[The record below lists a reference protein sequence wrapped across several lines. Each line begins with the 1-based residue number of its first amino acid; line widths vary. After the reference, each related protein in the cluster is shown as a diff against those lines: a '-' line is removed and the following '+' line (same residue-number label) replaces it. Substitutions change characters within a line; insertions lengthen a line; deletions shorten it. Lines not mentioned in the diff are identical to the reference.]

1 MSTSDNTPRPD
12 AVIAGRY
19 RLERPWAH
27 GGMADVWKATDLQL
41 SRTVAVKLLK
51 AHLTADQTVAER
63 FRREAVAAASL
74 NHPNIVAVYDA
85 VEDNGRQA
93 VVMEFIDG
101 KSLRTLLDERRTLTP
116 KLTVH
121 IGSGICAALDAAHAK
136 GIIHRDVKPGNV
148 LVTKD
153 GRVMLTDFGIAKALG
168 TGDDLTSENIMMGTA
183 KYLSPEQVRGDEL
196 DLRADLYSLG
206 LVLYECLAGKVPFV
220 GKNDTETALAR
231 LQRDPTALET
241 LRPDVAPPL
250 AAAIHR
256 MLERS
261 PSRRYGSGAE
271 ARAALRA
278 AQASD
283 DSGDRPRDRRD
294 ERATDESRAAHP
306 SADRT
311 PTPGKVIRPS
321 GHTPSNSS
329 RPRTDDDRSSSR
341 GSSRSNKISPV
352 VWIGAAIAAL
362 AVVALI
368 ARLVGGSDAEVT
380 LPAPAATT
388 APPEPPGPPR
398 IAGVTAYDPEGD
410 ATENDGDVL
419 WTTDGDR
426 GTIWSTVCYKSETFG
441 SKSGVGLI
449 VQLNEPNLARIDVD
463 ITNTTWRADMYAS
476 NTLSDSVSGWGDPIA
491 SGSSDDGPTL
501 IGVTSNPMQYVMIYL
516 REVDRDPGCSDANPY
531 RGNVSE
537 ISVSPAP

>member
-1 MSTSDNTPRPD
+1 
-12 AVIAGRY
+12 
-19 RLERPWAH
+19 
-27 GGMADVWKATDLQL
+27 MADVWKATDLQL

-51 AHLTADQTVAER
+51 PHLTADGTVAER

-74 NHPNIVAVYDA
+74 NHQNIVAVYDA

-183 KYLSPEQVRGDEL
+183 KYLSPEQVKGDEL

-231 LQRDPTALET
+231 LQRDPTDLGT
-241 LRPDVAPPL
+241 LRPDVSPKL

-261 PSRRYGSGAE
+261 PSRRYSSGAE
-271 ARAALRA
+271 ARAALRS
-278 AQASD
+278 AQAGD
-283 DSGDRPRDRRD
+283 DSGERPQDRRA
-294 ERATDESRAAHP
+294 ERSIDTSRADHP
-306 SADRT
+306 SGDRT

-321 GHTPSNSS
+321 GHTPSNSARPRPSSDRSTPSGTS
-329 RPRTDDDRSSSR
+329 RPTRV
-341 GSSRSNKISPV
+341 SPI
-352 VWIGAAIAAL
+352 VWVGAAIAAL
-362 AVVALI
+362 AVVALVVRI
-368 ARLVGGSDAEVT
+368 AGGDDDVT

-388 APPEPPGPPR
+388 DPPEPTGPPS

-410 ATENDGDVL
+410 ATENDGDVR

-426 GTIWSTVCYKSETFG
+426 GTVWPTVCYKSETFG

-476 NTLSDSVSGWGDPIA
+476 NTLSDSVSAWGEPIA
-491 SGSSDDGPTL
+491 QGSSDDGPTL
-501 IGVTSNPMQYVMIYL
+501 IGITTSPVQYVMIYL
-516 REVDRDPGCSDANPY
+516 REVDRDSGCSDANPY

-537 ISVSPAP
+537 IRVSPAP

>member
-1 MSTSDNTPRPD
+1 MSTSDNTPRPE

-51 AHLTADQTVAER
+51 PHLTADQTVAER

-74 NHPNIVAVYDA
+74 NHQNIVAVFDA

-116 KLTVH
+116 RLTVH
-121 IGSGICAALDAAHAK
+121 IGSGICSALDAAHAK

-168 TGDDLTSENIMMGTA
+168 TGDDLTSDNIMMGTA
-183 KYLSPEQVRGDEL
+183 KYLSPEQVKGDDL

-231 LQRDPTALET
+231 LQRDPTDLGT
-241 LRPDVAPPL
+241 LRSDVSPQL

-261 PSRRYGSGAE
+261 PSRRYSSGAE
-271 ARAALRA
+271 ARAALRS
-278 AQASD
+278 AQAGD
-283 DSGDRPRDRRD
+283 DSG
-294 ERATDESRAAHP
+294 ERSRGRGHESASEPARSGP
-306 SADRT
+306 TNGDRT

-321 GHTPSNSS
+321 GHTPSNPTRPRQPADRAPSTGSS
-329 RPRTDDDRSSSR
+329 RPTR
-341 GSSRSNKISPV
+341 ISPI
-352 VWIGAAIAAL
+352 VWVGAAIAVL
-362 AVVALI
+362 AVVALVVRI
-368 ARLVGGSDAEVT
+368 AGGGDDGVT

-388 APPEPPGPPR
+388 PPEPTGPPN
-398 IAGVTAYDPEGD
+398 IAGVTTFDPEGD
-410 ATENDGDVL
+410 GTENDGDVR

-426 GTIWSTVCYKSETFG
+426 GTVWSTLCYKSDTFG

-449 VQLNEPNLARIDVD
+449 VQLNEPNLARVDVD
-463 ITNTTWRADMYAS
+463 ITNGTWRADMYAS
-476 NTLSDSVSGWGDPIA
+476 NTLSDSVSAWGEPIA
-491 SGSSDDGPTL
+491 RGSSEDGPTL
-501 IGVTSNPMQYVMIYL
+501 IGVTASPVQYVMIFL
-516 REVDRDPGCSDANPY
+516 RQVDRDPGCSDANPY
-531 RGNVSE
+531 RGNVAE
-537 ISVSPAP
+537 IRVSPAP

>member
-1 MSTSDNTPRPD
+1 
-12 AVIAGRY
+12 
-19 RLERPWAH
+19 
-27 GGMADVWKATDLQL
+27 MADVWKATDLQL

-51 AHLTADQTVAER
+51 PHLTADRTVAER

-74 NHPNIVAVYDA
+74 NHQNIVAVYDA

-183 KYLSPEQVRGDEL
+183 KYLSPEQVKGDEL

-231 LQRDPTALET
+231 LQRDPTDLGT
-241 LRPDVAPPL
+241 LRPDVSPQL

-261 PSRRYGSGAE
+261 PSRRYSSGIE
-271 ARAALRA
+271 ARVALRA
-278 AQASD
+278 AQAGD
-283 DSGDRPRDRRD
+283 DSGERPSTRSN
-294 ERATDESRAAHP
+294 ERTGDASRANHP
-306 SADRT
+306 SGDRT

-321 GHTPSNSS
+321 GHTPSHPNRPQRSPDRPTPSGTS
-329 RPRTDDDRSSSR
+329 RPTRV
-341 GSSRSNKISPV
+341 SPI
-352 VWIGAAIAAL
+352 VWVGAAIAAL

-368 ARLVGGSDAEVT
+368 VRIAGDDEQTT

-388 APPEPPGPPR
+388 APPAPTGPPS
-398 IAGVTAYDPEGD
+398 IAGVTTYDPEGD
-410 ATENDGDVL
+410 ATENDGDVR

-426 GTIWSTVCYKSETFG
+426 GTVWSTVCYKSTTFG

-476 NTLSDSVSGWGDPIA
+476 NTLSDSVSTWGEPIA
-491 SGSSDDGPTL
+491 QGSSDDGPTL
-501 IGVTSNPMQYVMIYL
+501 IGITSEPVQYVMIYL

-537 ISVSPAP
+537 IRVSPAP

>member
-1 MSTSDNTPRPD
+1 
-12 AVIAGRY
+12 
-19 RLERPWAH
+19 
-27 GGMADVWKATDLQL
+27 MADVWKATDLQL

-51 AHLTADQTVAER
+51 AHLTADRTVAER

-74 NHPNIVAVYDA
+74 NHQNIVAVFDA

-116 KLTVH
+116 RLTVH

-183 KYLSPEQVRGDEL
+183 KYLSPEQVKGDEL

-241 LRPDVAPPL
+241 LRPDVSPQL
-250 AAAIHR
+250 AAVVHR
-256 MLERS
+256 MIERS
-261 PSRRYGSGAE
+261 PSRRYSSGAE

-278 AQASD
+278 AQAGD
-283 DSGDRPRDRRD
+283 DSGDRSRDHRV
-294 ERATDESRAAHP
+294 ESSGESARANHP
-306 SADRT
+306 SGDRT

-329 RPRTDDDRSSSR
+329 RPRSGSERSSSG
-341 GSSRSNKISPV
+341 GSLRPTRISPV
-352 VWIGAAIAAL
+352 VWVGAAIAAL
-362 AVVALI
+362 AVVALVVRV
-368 ARLVGGSDAEVT
+368 AGGGDDDVT

-388 APPEPPGPPR
+388 APPEPTGPPS

-410 ATENDGDVL
+410 ATENDGDVR

-476 NTLSDSVSGWGDPIA
+476 NTLSDSVSAWGEPIA
-491 SGSSDDGPTL
+491 SASSDDGPTL
-501 IGVTSNPMQYVMIYL
+501 IGVTSNPVQYVMIYL

-537 ISVSPAP
+537 IRVSPAP

>member
-51 AHLTADQTVAER
+51 PHLTADGTVAER

-74 NHPNIVAVYDA
+74 NHQNIVAVYDA

-183 KYLSPEQVRGDEL
+183 KYLSPEQVKGDEL

-231 LQRDPTALET
+231 LQRDPTDLGT
-241 LRPDVAPPL
+241 LRPDVSPQL

-261 PSRRYGSGAE
+261 PSRRYASGAE

-278 AQASD
+278 AQAGD
-283 DSGDRPRDRRD
+283 DSGERPQGRRSDRPG
-294 ERATDESRAAHP
+294 ETSRANHP
-306 SADRT
+306 SGDRT

-321 GHTPSNSS
+321 GHTPSNSA
-329 RPRTDDDRSSSR
+329 RPPRSSDRSSPSDTSR
-341 GSSRSNKISPV
+341 PTRISPI
-352 VWIGAAIAAL
+352 VWVGAAIAAL
-362 AVVALI
+362 AVAALVVRVA
-368 ARLVGGSDAEVT
+368 GGDDDVT

-388 APPEPPGPPR
+388 APPEPTGPPS

-410 ATENDGDVL
+410 ATENDGDVR

-426 GTIWSTVCYKSETFG
+426 GTVWSTVCYKSETFG

-463 ITNTTWRADMYAS
+463 ITNEKWRADMYAS
-476 NTLSDSVSGWGDPIA
+476 NTLSDSVSAWGEPIA
-491 SGSSDDGPTL
+491 QGSSDDGPTL
-501 IGVTSNPMQYVMIYL
+501 IGITTSPVQYVMIYL

-537 ISVSPAP
+537 IRISPAP

>member
-1 MSTSDNTPRPD
+1 
-12 AVIAGRY
+12 
-19 RLERPWAH
+19 
-27 GGMADVWKATDLQL
+27 MADVWKATDLQL

-51 AHLTADQTVAER
+51 AHLTADRTVAER

-74 NHPNIVAVYDA
+74 NHQNIVAVFDA

-116 KLTVH
+116 RLTVH

-183 KYLSPEQVRGDEL
+183 KYLSPEQVKGDEL

-241 LRPDVAPPL
+241 LRPDVSPQL
-250 AAAIHR
+250 AAVVHR
-256 MLERS
+256 MIERS
-261 PSRRYGSGAE
+261 PSRRYSSGAE

-278 AQASD
+278 AQAGD
-283 DSGDRPRDRRD
+283 DSGDRSRDHRV
-294 ERATDESRAAHP
+294 ESSGESARANHP
-306 SADRT
+306 SGDRT

-329 RPRTDDDRSSSR
+329 RPRSGSERSSSG
-341 GSSRSNKISPV
+341 GSSRPTRISPV
-352 VWIGAAIAAL
+352 VWVGAAIAAL
-362 AVVALI
+362 AVVALVVRV
-368 ARLVGGSDAEVT
+368 AGGGDDDVT

-388 APPEPPGPPR
+388 APPEPTGPPS

-410 ATENDGDVL
+410 ATENDGDVR

-476 NTLSDSVSGWGDPIA
+476 NTLSDSVSAWGEPIA
-491 SGSSDDGPTL
+491 SASSDDGPTL
-501 IGVTSNPMQYVMIYL
+501 IGVTSNPVQYVMIYL

-537 ISVSPAP
+537 IRVSPAP